1 MNKISNFLYK
11 IKEWAGLALIALVFC
26 VNFANCAEV
35 LQDPRSLFYEANSLY
50 EQREYE
56 KASEIYAKILNSDVI
71 SGPLYFNVGN
81 TFFKMGKIGY
91 AILAYK
97 KAQRLMPGDSDLK
110 SNLAYTESLTED
122 SALQAMPQNRITWL
136 FKLPFREYS
145 LNTTSIILIALYLML
160 IAMLLAGIMNPV
172 FKRRMTILFYP
183 VFIGFL
189 LTLGAFSIRYYD
201 EEILSHGVV
210 VAKEAECK
218 YEPIDKSNNYFTL
231 KEGQE
236 ILVLKTRSGWRRIR
250 RLDGKLAWVKSDAVE
265 GID

>member
-1 MNKISNFLYK
+1 MKKIP
-11 IKEWAGLALIALVFC
+11 LILISLVFC
-26 VNFANCAEV
+26 VNFAHSAEDP
-35 LQDPRSLFYEANSLY
+35 QDPRGLFYKANSLY

-56 KASEIYAKILNSDVI
+56 KASQEYAKILDI
-71 SGPLYFNVGN
+71 DAESGPLYFNIGN
-81 TFFKMGKIGY
+81 TFFKMGKTGH

-110 SNLAYTESLTED
+110 SNLAYAESLTED
-122 SALQAMPQNRITWL
+122 SALQALPQNRMAWL
-136 FKLPFREYS
+136 FKFPFREYS
-145 LNTTSIILIALYLML
+145 LNTVSIILIALYLML
-160 IAMLLAGIMNPV
+160 IAMFLMGIINTV

-183 VFIGFL
+183 VLIGFL
-189 LTLGAFSIRYYD
+189 LTLGAFSFRYYD

-236 ILVLKTRSGWRRIR
+236 VLVLKTRNGWRRIR

-265 GID
+265 EI

>member
-1 MNKISNFLYK
+1 MKKIPS
-11 IKEWAGLALIALVFC
+11 ILILLVFC
-26 VNFANCAEV
+26 VNFSLLAEDS
-35 LQDPRSLFYEANSLY
+35 QDPRSLFYKANSLY
-50 EQREYE
+50 EKREYE
-56 KASEIYAKILNSDVI
+56 KASEEYAKILNIDVE
-71 SGPLYFNVGN
+71 SGPLYFNIGN

-110 SNLAYTESLTED
+110 SNLAYAESLTED
-122 SALQAMPQNRITWL
+122 SALQTLPQSRVAWL

-145 LNTTSIILIALYLML
+145 LNKVSIILIVLYLL
-160 IAMLLAGIMNPV
+160 FITMLLIGIINPV

-183 VFIGFL
+183 VLIGFL

-201 EEILSHGVV
+201 EEVLSHGVV

-236 ILVLKTRSGWRRIR
+236 LLVLKTRNGWRRIR
-250 RLDGKLAWVKSDAVE
+250 RLDGKLAWIKSDAVE
-265 GID
+265 EID